1 MIMKKVF
8 YLLLLFPLFMVSC
21 DDDHDDDFPQ
31 VRMSV
36 DISGA
41 KVIDNTIYVVQGDT
55 LSVDSIGVVA
65 VDKNRQVIIAA
76 TSYYWDRIYVGTTS
90 IPPFDFSVD
99 TGLLMTGRHLLQ
111 MRYSL
116 LAVDYPPVVA
126 YISYPVKIVAE
137 ESDIPSGKV
146 ETTLLITP
154 EIDD

>member
-1 MIMKKVF
+1 MKKVF
-8 YLLLLFPLFMVSC
+8 YLLLLLPLFMVSC
-21 DDDHDDDFPQ
+21 DDHDDDFPR
-31 VRMSV
+31 VKMSV
-36 DISGA
+36 GISGA

-65 VDKNRQVIIAA
+65 IDKNRQVIIAA

-111 MRYSL
+111 MRSSL

-126 YISYPVKIVAE
+126 YISYPVKIVGD
-137 ESDIPSGKV
+137 ESDIPDGKV
-146 ETTLLITP
+146 ETTLFITP